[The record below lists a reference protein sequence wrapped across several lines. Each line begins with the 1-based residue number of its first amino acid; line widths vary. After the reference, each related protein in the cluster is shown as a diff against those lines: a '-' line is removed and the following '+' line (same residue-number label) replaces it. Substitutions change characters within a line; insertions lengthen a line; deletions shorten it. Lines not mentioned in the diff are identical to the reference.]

1 MSSPPLPHKTR
12 SWSTDSLQEALG
24 LRSTGELISVVG
36 GGGKSA
42 LLFALGRTLPGRTIL
57 TTTTRIFAAQTSR
70 AEHSYAYASAECDA
84 ALHEGTD
91 GLLVIGEIEG
101 DKAKGVEREV
111 PARLLAV
118 ANVDCVVVEAD
129 GSRML
134 PAKAPAEHEP
144 VLPEE
149 TTLLV
154 AIAGIDALDGPIE
167 KTCHRPDRVSA
178 LVGRRVSESL
188 DAASLARLL
197 NHAEGGLKGLPEQAR
212 AVVLINKIETPEA
225 WASARILA
233 VEALQE
239 AQVERVVLGAIEP
252 SAASPPAM
260 ASHSL
265 LVSPSDSREV
275 AGVGGA
281 YEVHV
286 RS

>member
-1 MSSPPLPHKTR
+1 M
-12 SWSTDSLQEALG
+12 
-24 LRSTGELISVVG
+24 VG

-57 TTTTRIFAAQTSR
+57 TTTTRIFAAQTTR
-70 AEHSYAYASAECDA
+70 AEQTCAYGTAACDA
-84 ALHEGTD
+84 ALREGKD

-111 PARLLAV
+111 PARLLA
-118 ANVDCVVVEAD
+118 ARGVDCVVVEAD

-134 PAKAPAEHEP
+134 PAKAPAAHEP

-167 KTCHRPDRVSA
+167 LTCHRPERVSA
-178 LVGRRVSESL
+178 LVGRGASESL

-197 NHAEGGLKGLPEQAR
+197 NHSDGGLKDLPEEAR
-212 AVVLINKIETPEA
+212 AAVLINKVETAEA
-225 WASARILA
+225 WAMARGLA
-233 VEALQE
+233 AAALLE
-239 AQVERVVLGAIEP
+239 PRVERVILGALEP
-252 SAASPPAM
+252 SAASRPLM
-260 ASHSL
+260 T
-265 LVSPSDSREV
+265 
-275 AGVGGA
+275 AGAGGSGA

>member
-1 MSSPPLPHKTR
+1 MSSPQAPPHTR

-24 LRSTGELISVVG
+24 LRSSGELISVVG

-57 TTTTRIFAAQTSR
+57 TTTTRIFAAQTKR
-70 AEHSYAYASAECDA
+70 AEQSCAYGTPECDA
-84 ALHEGTD
+84 ALSEGTD

-111 PARLLAV
+111 PARLLAMQG
-118 ANVDCVVVEAD
+118 VDSVVVEAD

-134 PAKAPAEHEP
+134 PAKAPAAHEP

-167 KTCHRPDRVSA
+167 KTCHRPERVSA
-178 LVGRRVSESL
+178 LVGRGTSALL

-197 NHAEGGLKGLPEQAR
+197 THPEGGLKDLPAKAR
-212 AVVLINKIETPEA
+212 AAIVINKVETAEA
-225 WASARILA
+225 WAKARSLA
-233 VEALQE
+233 AEALLE
-239 AQVERVVLGAIEP
+239 PRVDRVVLGAIEP
-252 SAASPPAM
+252 GAASRPRT
-260 ASHSL
+260 S
-265 LVSPSDSREV
+265 
-275 AGVGGA
+275 AGAGGSGA

-286 RS
+286 RT